1 MPTSTGRGDG
11 IWLWGRHP
19 VAAALA
25 NPERHIVRLL
35 ATSDAGRELAT
46 IGSLPDHPLVEEVD
60 RRVIESLL
68 PPDCVHQGMAAL
80 ARPLPQVGLD
90 DLLAKL
96 ALTPSSLLVVLDQVT
111 DPRNVGAVLR
121 SSEAFGATAVLVQER
136 HAPEETGTL
145 AKAASGS
152 LERVPLVRCTNLAR
166 ALRALQQADFR
177 CIGLAG
183 EADETLDVI
192 ERRGDLCGR
201 ITLVLGAEGTGLRR
215 LLRETCDQL
224 VRIAIAPTV
233 ESLNLSAAAAVALYA
248 CGRTRCVGS
257 ASEIT

>member
-1 MPTSTGRGDG
+1 MALALGAT
-11 IWLWGRHP
+11 P

-35 ATSDAGRELAT
+35 ATSDAARELAT
-46 IGSLPDHPLVEEVD
+46 IGSLPDHPRGGGRPPGD
-60 RRVIESLL
+60 REPAATRVRPSG
-68 PPDCVHQGMAAL
+68 VAAL

-121 SSEAFGATAVLVQER
+121 SAEAFGADAVLVQDR

-166 ALRALQQADFR
+166 ALRAMQQADFR

-183 EADETLDVI
+183 EATETLDAI
-192 ERRGDLCGR
+192 ERRGDLRGR
-201 ITLVLGAEGTGLRR
+201 IALALGAEGTGLRR

-233 ESLNLSAAAAVALYA
+233 ESLNLSAAAAVALHA
-248 CGRTRCVGS
+248 CGRIRCVET